1 MVKKNE
7 TAKKTA
13 EGDASGSASGFNP
26 AQMIQD
32 SKTELSKVVWPTR
45 QQLINESLAVILM
58 VSLSATIIYLV
69 NNLFDW
75 AASQVFS

>member
-7 TAKKTA
+7 TTKKTA
-13 EGDASGSASGFNP
+13 EGDSDSASGFNP
-26 AQMIQD
+26 VQMIQD